1 MAREPFDIA
10 GISIA
15 PGERVNVNL
24 PLSVLSN
31 QTPMSLPVHVIH
43 GRRDGPT
50 VFVSAAIHG
59 DEVVGVEIVRRLLC
73 SKGLG
78 GIAGTALMVPIVNGF
93 GFIGHSRYLP
103 DRRDLNR
110 CFPGFSNGSLASQ
123 LANLFMTEIVGRSDF
138 GIDLHTAAI
147 NRSNLPQIRVDTTDA
162 QALALAEAFGA
173 PIILNAS
180 LRAGSLRDAAS
191 ARGVPV
197 IVYECGEALRFDE
210 LSIRVGM
217 QGVLR
222 AMASRGMLKLRRR
235 DAMAAGTTPMLSTQS
250 HWLRAPEGGIFR
262 ARRTIGHRVEVDELL
277 GVISDPFGEKHS
289 EIRSTVPGVIIGRT
303 NVPAV
308 NQGDALFHVALI
320 GDPSQV
326 QQEYVRLERALGA
339 PPTDDDDEDEIV

>member
-1 MAREPFDIA
+1 MARKPFDIA

-15 PGERVNVNL
+15 PGERLNVHL

-31 QTPMSLPVHVIH
+31 RAPMSLPVHVIH
-43 GRRDGPT
+43 GRREGPT

-73 SKGLG
+73 SNALNSL
-78 GIAGTALMVPIVNGF
+78 AGTALMVPIVNGF

-110 CFPGFSNGSLASQ
+110 CFPGFANGSLAAQ
-123 LANLFMTEIVGRSDF
+123 LANLFMTEIVARADF
-138 GIDLHTAAI
+138 GLDLHTAAI
-147 NRSNLPQIRVDTTDA
+147 NRSNLPQIRVDINDA
-162 QALALAEAFGA
+162 AALALAEAFGA
-173 PIILNAS
+173 PIIVNAS
-180 LRAGSLRDAAS
+180 LRPGSLRDAAS
-191 ARGVPV
+191 ARDVPV

-210 LSIRVGM
+210 ISIRVGM

-277 GVISDPFGEKHS
+277 GVISDPFGEMQS
-289 EIRSTVPGVIIGRT
+289 EIRAAVPGVIIGRT

-320 GDPSQV
+320 ADPSRV
-326 QQEYVRLERALGA
+326 QQEYVRLERALGE
-339 PPTDDDDEDEIV
+339 PPADEDEDEIV

>member
-1 MAREPFDIA
+1 MARKPFDIA
-10 GISIA
+10 GVSIA
-15 PGERVNVNL
+15 PGERLNVHL

-31 QTPMSLPVHVIH
+31 RVPMSLPVHVIH
-43 GRRDGPT
+43 GRREGPT

-73 SKGLG
+73 SKALNSL
-78 GIAGTALMVPIVNGF
+78 AGTALMVPIVNGF

-110 CFPGFSNGSLASQ
+110 CFPGFPNGSLAAQ
-123 LANLFMTEIVGRSDF
+123 LANLFMTEIVARADF

-147 NRSNLPQIRVDTTDA
+147 HRSNLPQIRVDINDA
-162 QALALAEAFGA
+162 AALALAEAFGA

-180 LRAGSLRDAAS
+180 LRPGSLRDAAS
-191 ARGVPV
+191 ARDVPV

-210 LSIRVGM
+210 ISIRVGM

-235 DAMAAGTTPMLSTQS
+235 DAMAEGATPMLSTQS

-262 ARRTIGHRVEVDELL
+262 THRTIGHRVEVGELL
-277 GVISDPFGEKHS
+277 GVISDPFGEMQS
-289 EIRSTVPGVIIGRT
+289 EIRAVVPGVIIGRT

-320 GDPSQV
+320 GDASRV

-339 PPTDDDDEDEIV
+339 PPADEDEDEIV